1 MNDLGPE
8 SPTDDRL
15 AVSPATRD
23 LLGPAQPILEQYA
36 ALLADQGVLRG
47 LIGPREVPRLWSRHL
62 LNCAAVA
69 ALLPAE
75 GTVVDVGSGAGL
87 PGVVLAVMRPDLHMV
102 LIEPMERRAAWLSE
116 LVAELELS
124 STEVVRAR
132 AEDMHDRHAAAA
144 VTARAVAPLRKLVP
158 WTMPFLVPG
167 GVLLAMKG
175 SRAAAELDEA
185 SAVIRK
191 HRGVDGEVVV
201 LPSVPG
207 VDPTTVVRV
216 RRAVSSA
223 KGGRPRT

>member
-1 MNDLGPE
+1 MNGLGPE

-15 AVSPATRD
+15 AASPVTHD
-23 LLGPAQPILEQYA
+23 FLGPAQPILEQYA
-36 ALLADQGVLRG
+36 ALLSDQGVLRG

-69 ALLPAE
+69 PLLPVD

-87 PGVVLAVMRPDLHMV
+87 PGVVLAAMRPDLRMV
-102 LIEPMERRAAWLSE
+102 LIEPMERRTAWLSE
-116 LVAELELS
+116 LVAELQLAS
-124 STEVVRAR
+124 IEVVRAR
-132 AEDMHDRHAAAA
+132 AEDVHDRYVAAA

-158 WTMPFLVPG
+158 WTMPFLAPG

-185 SAVIRK
+185 SAVIHK
-191 HRGVDGEVVV
+191 HRGVDGEVLVV
-201 LPSVPG
+201 PSVRG

-216 RRAVSSA
+216 RRSA
-223 KGGRPRT
+223 T